1 MAATRAAQAERTRQA
16 VLDTSRS
23 LFLEHG
29 FDATS
34 LQTIAD
40 TMGVTK
46 ANVYYY
52 FRTKIAILEELLAPT
67 VAALTERLE
76 AAERITD
83 HAERADYLITT
94 WVDQVVTAY
103 RTLAPMSRHDP
114 IVRRHERI
122 SRELDELSHRG
133 LELMFGPDPTVDER
147 AAYWLISDLG
157 VVNRR
162 LDHLSDDELRETL
175 TRLCRR
181 VIGDL
186 PPAERGSGTRRR
198 AARPRSRR

>member
-1 MAATRAAQAERTRQA
+1 MAVTRAAQAEKTRQT
-16 VLDTSRS
+16 VLDTARR

-34 LQTIAD
+34 LQLIAD

-52 FRTKIAILEELLAPT
+52 FRTKIAILEALLAPT
-67 VAALTERLE
+67 VEALTERLD

-83 HAERADYLITT
+83 RDERVEHLITT

-114 IVRRHERI
+114 IVRRHEKI
-122 SRELDELSHRG
+122 SRALAELSERG
-133 LELMFGPDPTVDER
+133 LRLMFGPDPTVDQQ

-162 LDHLSDDELRETL
+162 LDTLSDDDLRTTL
-175 TRLCRR
+175 VELCRR
-181 VIGDL
+181 VI
-186 PPAERGSGTRRR
+186 RG
-198 AARPRSRR
+198 A

>member
-1 MAATRAAQAERTRQA
+1 MVSTRAAQAERTRQA
-16 VLDTSRS
+16 VLDTARD

-34 LQTIAD
+34 LQHIAD

-52 FRTKIAILEELLAPT
+52 FKTKIAILEALLAPT
-67 VAALTERLE
+67 VDALTERLD

-83 HAERADYLITT
+83 RAERIDHLITT
-94 WVDQVVTAY
+94 WVEQVVTAY
-103 RTLAPMSRHDP
+103 RTLAPMSRQDP

-122 SRELDELSHRG
+122 SRDLDALSERALH
-133 LELMFGPDPTVDER
+133 LMFGPAPTVDEQ

-162 LDHLSDDELRETL
+162 LTHLSDDDLRATL

-181 VIGDL
+181 VVGDL
-186 PPAERGSGTRRR
+186 RSGT
-198 AARPRSRR
+198 A